1 MLQQISGKIVRNEMR
16 DGEDDITITV
26 IASVAWSRA
35 FGTNFSP
42 CPAGSRSFL
51 LSNDKSYKT
60 KTGAASFDRSPVFS
74 FMLTVVTIKSQAFR
88 YLTDSPWPSALWGL
102 GCVKFIS
109 LGCLSP

>member
-1 MLQQISGKIVRNEMR
+1 MLQQISGKIVRNGMWDR
-16 DGEDDITITV
+16 KDDTTITV
-26 IASVAWSRA
+26 NCERSVAIA
-35 FGTNFSP
+35 NLSP
-42 CPAGSRSFL
+42 CDCFVVPPY
-51 LSNDKSYKT
+51 SNDKSYKT
-60 KTGAASFDRSPVFS
+60 KTGAASFDWSPVFS

>member
-1 MLQQISGKIVRNEMR
+1 MLQQISGKIVRNGIWDR
-16 DGEDDITITV
+16 KDDTTITV
-26 IASVAWSRA
+26 IAACRGNRELFSLFRR
-35 FGTNFSP
+35 FGIVP
-42 CPAGSRSFL
+42 PR
-51 LSNDKSYKT
+51 NDKSYKT
-60 KTGAASFDRSPVFS
+60 KTGAASFDWSPVFS